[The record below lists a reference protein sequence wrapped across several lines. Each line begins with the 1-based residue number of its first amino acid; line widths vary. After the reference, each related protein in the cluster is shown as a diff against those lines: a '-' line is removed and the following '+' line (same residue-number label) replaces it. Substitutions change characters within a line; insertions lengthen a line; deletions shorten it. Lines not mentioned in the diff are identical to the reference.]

1 MSQATEHKPQPRRT
15 LGTWIATTAAA
26 AALAALAQPAL
37 AMPGGMG
44 GMMEGPMGGGGH
56 PAHMRGGAGGEMHG
70 GMGGGM
76 GLPLGHP
83 RMAQRLLDSV
93 NATPEQRTQVSSLL
107 EAARTDLQAQREAGR
122 TLREQQRALFAQPT
136 VDARAAETLRQQMLA
151 QHDAGSK
158 RMTQLMLDV
167 SRVLTPAQRQ
177 QLAERSAQR
186 REMMQ
191 RHQRERRQQ
200 HEHGQGRPQS

>member
-1 MSQATEHKPQPRRT
+1 MSRSTART
-15 LGTWIATTAAA
+15 PPSRHALGAWIATGAVVA
-26 AALAALAQPAL
+26 AALLAQPAQ
-37 AMPGGMG
+37 AMPGAMG
-44 GMMEGPMGGGGH
+44 GAPHGPH
-56 PAHMRGGAGGEMHG
+56 VAMHG
-70 GMGGGM
+70 GMDGGPHGGM

-83 RMAQRLLDSV
+83 RMAERMLDSV
-93 NATPEQRTQVSSLL
+93 AATPEQRTQIRGLL

-122 TLREQQRALFAQPT
+122 TLREQQRALFTQPT
-136 VDARAAETLRQQMLA
+136 VDARAVETLRQQMLA

-177 QLAERSAQR
+177 QLAERMGRQ

-191 RHQRERRQQ
+191 RHQHERRQL
-200 HEHGQGRPQS
+200 HEHGQARPQS

>member
-1 MSQATEHKPQPRRT
+1 MSQAHAHKPQPRRA
-15 LGTWIATTAAA
+15 LGAWIATTTAV

-56 PAHMRGGAGGEMHG
+56 PAHMRGGGEMHG

-83 RMAQRLLDSV
+83 RMAERVLDSV
-93 NATPEQRTQVSSLL
+93 NATPEQRTQIRGLL
-107 EAARTDLQAQREAGR
+107 DAARTDLQAQREAGR

-177 QLAERSAQR
+177 QLAERSAKR
-186 REMMQ
+186 HEMMQ
-191 RHQRERRQQ
+191 RHQREHRQLREQ
-200 HEHGQGRPQS
+200 GQARPQS

>member
-1 MSQATEHKPQPRRT
+1 MSRSTARPPQSRHA
-15 LGTWIATTAAA
+15 LGAWIATSAVVA
-26 AALAALAQPAL
+26 AALLSQPAQ
-37 AMPGGMG
+37 AMPGAMG
-44 GMMEGPMGGGGH
+44 G
-56 PAHMRGGAGGEMHG
+56 AHHGQHAAMRGGMDDGMH
-70 GMGGGM
+70 GGM

-83 RMAQRLLDSV
+83 RMAERLLDSV
-93 NATPEQRTQVSSLL
+93 AATPEQRTQIRSLL

-122 TLREQQRALFAQPT
+122 TLREQQRALFTQPT

-177 QLAERSAQR
+177 QLAERMGRQ

-191 RHQRERRQQ
+191 RHQHERRQL
-200 HEHGQGRPQS
+200 HDHGQARPQS

>member
-1 MSQATEHKPQPRRT
+1 
-15 LGTWIATTAAA
+15 
-26 AALAALAQPAL
+26 
-37 AMPGGMG
+37 MPGAMG
-44 GMMEGPMGGGGH
+44 G
-56 PAHMRGGAGGEMHG
+56 AHHGQHAAMRGGMDDGMH
-70 GMGGGM
+70 GGM

-83 RMAQRLLDSV
+83 RMAERLLDSV
-93 NATPEQRTQVSSLL
+93 AATPEQRTQIRSLL

-122 TLREQQRALFAQPT
+122 TLREQQRALFTQPT

-177 QLAERSAQR
+177 QLAERMGRQ

-191 RHQRERRQQ
+191 RHQHERRQL
-200 HEHGQGRPQS
+200 HDHGQARPQS